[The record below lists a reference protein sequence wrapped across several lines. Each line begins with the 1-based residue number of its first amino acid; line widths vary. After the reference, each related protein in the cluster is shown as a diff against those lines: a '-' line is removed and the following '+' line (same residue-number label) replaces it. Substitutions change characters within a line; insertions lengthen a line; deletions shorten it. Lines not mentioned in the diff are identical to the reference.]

1 MNHHPESRPEASN
14 RSNDLSDAFQA
25 LSRNPSDPEAL
36 RRLAVGVRPPHR
48 TTIAIPMVGN
58 RQWQGGVV
66 YVHLM
71 AIALRSLPKEKQ
83 PRIVF
88 LVRKG
93 EEGSLDLY
101 APFLPLFDGVV
112 LVGFPAHETPEVGGI
127 SVVRAV
133 DIPQAHSHF
142 DVLYPMRPLVMPG
155 VHGASWIPDFQ
166 HRHLPEFFSPQDL
179 EKRDAS
185 FREVARTARICVFS
199 SRDAEKD
206 FRTFYPESR
215 CRTHILHFFH
225 QLPDAAFQRPVEPV
239 VEKYGLRRGF
249 ILCCNQFWIHKG
261 HDTLFPAFAELAK
274 EFPDIDLACTG
285 GTEDY
290 RNSGYFGN
298 LLEFLRSNGLESR
311 VKILG
316 LIPRDDQLQLLRAS
330 MGVVHPSRFEGWSTV
345 VEDCRSLGKP
355 MVLTDLGVHLEQEP
369 PESVFFRTGDVGDLA
384 AKLRETLPTWKPG
397 PDAAAEA
404 SARADS
410 ERNIR
415 RYGEELLALCSRIQD
430 AFAEDDGAM
439 RCLEEASRLLDQNRS
454 SEVEV
459 ALDRAPVLESEDARI
474 QRAAG
479 NLLLRAGL
487 LNQARAK
494 FLLSTRL
501 DPGDAEAHLDLGVA
515 WTMQARYP
523 EAEASLRK
531 ALELSPGNGEVWK
544 NLGRLHLR
552 RKETVAGVEAYSKA
566 MELLPEDPECLVLV
580 GGWLALQGDSGRAR
594 TLLEKASVLCPQDAG
609 IRAELEKLSPPR
621 AKDISLETVPVPSLT
636 IPPRG
641 STEKFL
647 PMVPIGRGT
656 ATSAASH
663 WIGKLSIRDFG
674 TGEAAFRGIVRHILE
689 AKVGTTGNLDRIRLD
704 GTIVFPL
711 SLELG
716 PRRGRDSAGPFPR
729 LADLDPEFA
738 ASEGP
743 VREADILAYRDRFA
757 KGEEAPPASFVTGAY
772 LNSCGADVDP
782 DELWMIDGARRIAAQ
797 ALLGRS
803 PVQAEVLT
811 TESHYATLITETD
824 RAALRQRVKDIRWF
838 ASYQS
843 IPLVGLEGDRTTNRF
858 GLMDLS
864 LLRECRVADW
874 GCNLGQASLRAA
886 LAGASEVVGLE
897 GMPDTFAAAS
907 EIRRLSGL
915 SNLRFAQV
923 DFNAPDLDARV
934 DAAVQ
939 GKVDWSFFFSVY
951 RTKELVQRDRLF
963 QKIIDKTA
971 KGIFFEGH
979 ADKVIDTVDYY
990 RWLFESYGLDWKHL
1004 GNSEGDLRPLFLLT
1018 WDKSRQRRQ
1027 SPFQGS
1033 APAVLPGRV
1042 PDSRPDPV
1050 RPTPSEPTRRAPDA
1064 GNGNPLVTA
1073 IVSAY
1078 ASAGYLRGRLE
1089 NLLSQTLGD
1098 RLEIVVID
1106 SCSPENDAEIAR
1118 EYARRDPRVRVVRTP
1133 ERETIYKAWNRGV
1146 EMARG
1151 KYLTNANADDIL
1163 REDALERLAAEL
1175 DSHPG
1180 IDLAYGDFWITH
1192 EPNQTFRGSR
1202 RIGYSLKPEFDR
1214 SIMLSGCHM
1223 GPQPMWRRSL
1233 HDRYGLFDPEFHAAG
1248 DYEFWC
1254 RCVAG
1259 GSVFRHVPEFLG
1271 LYLHNQVGLCNG
1283 DVPRVVRE
1291 SAEVQRRYGERLPAP
1306 PPAFRAEGF
1315 YRKEPLPEN
1324 GGFVNIG
1331 MVTWNRL
1338 EFTKQAI
1345 EAVWRKTKHPHV
1357 LTVVDNGSNDGT
1369 REWLGEMHRQGIIS
1383 NLILL
1388 PENVGVARASNIAW
1402 SAVPDAAFFLKLD
1415 SDMVALK
1422 PDWLERM
1429 VDAAERIPSIGAL
1442 GYSVEPKSYPLE
1454 VVDGVPVRPKR
1465 DANIGGAC
1473 FLVPRSVHERLGW
1486 WCEDYGLYGEEDGD
1500 FALRIRLA
1508 GLFNAYME
1516 DEDAFRHLPGGKA
1529 GAIDPRDLSA
1539 IDPEEIR
1546 IHEDYRLWKDD
1557 LRREL
1562 QKNGGILQRN
1572 VVAYHSG
1579 QRSLFVPRGRFQ
1591 GLLGQDLQV
1600 FLREDLWEFHPV
1612 SGEVTQA
1619 QREAVDGFSAARSL
1633 GDVLAQSDLS
1643 ASRRF
1648 LSVQPVAAGETKPTT
1663 TIVIPVHGHLDLTR
1677 QCLEAVRKT
1686 IDPSTTEIVVVDDAS
1701 PDDTALWL
1709 REQASRG
1716 ILKAIY
1722 LSPNRGFA
1730 TACNAGAKAASGK
1743 TLVFLNNDTIPEAGW
1758 LDALV
1763 RTLERNPSAGMVGS
1777 RLLYPNRTIQHA
1789 GIQFHPG
1796 GMPFHVHR
1804 GKPADD
1810 PSVLVAKAFPAV
1822 TGACIAI
1829 PSDLFGRLGG
1839 FDESFHMY
1847 VEDVDLCIKV
1857 WDAGREVL
1865 YCPDSVVVHL
1875 ESASASDLE
1884 RRDSQVREGLG
1895 KLHARWSGRWPRAL
1909 SGVEGFP
1916 PAFLAQAAPPRN
1928 AAKALWISPIWD
1940 PSGYGDE
1947 SRSFLAHLSA
1957 TDIGLSTRAW
1967 GRHSETFHQNADPSL
1982 RALLDPLLDA
1992 PVREGVPVVLD
2003 MPGSALGRVQGAGHH
2018 IGRTTFE
2025 TDGLPPDWVHRCDG
2039 MDEIWVPSRFNL
2051 ETFRSAGVTK
2061 PILVVPEG
2069 VDTNKFRPG
2078 LRPLEIP
2085 GPKRGT
2091 TFLSVFEWTHRKG
2104 PDVLLRAWARAF
2116 GPDDDVRLVLR
2127 TYPPNEIEGD
2137 PARWVDAKIEETL
2150 REAGSSRSRCAPILV
2165 IARQVPDADMPRLYA
2180 AADVYLAPSRGE
2192 GWGRPH
2198 MEAMSCGVPVVATR
2212 WSGNLD
2218 FQDDNN
2224 SWLLDIEGLEEIDAK
2239 EEFPFYRGQKWSRPS
2254 VEHLAKLLGTALDP
2268 DLRRSKGGRAR
2279 KDMVERWDWS
2289 RIAPLAETRLREI
2302 LAGVP
2307 ASASALGARPVP
2319 AKPVPE
2325 PGAGGSVPTFR
2336 WCGDLFNFSG
2346 YAGLARN
2353 AVAGLMDASV
2363 PVTADPQRNDRNWFP
2378 GISPADRTRWTDL
2391 LSRAPLPGVLVCCD
2405 VPRDATGRNELFDQ
2419 MAAANP
2425 GNPKRAGWTM
2435 FETDRL
2441 PAGWADSLNRLDE
2454 VWVPSEFN
2462 RRTFSAAGVD
2472 PGRIHVVPGSVDVSR
2487 YGSGLPHPLPGGRK
2501 GTTFLS
2507 VFQWVRRKGWDVLLR
2522 AWAEAFDPK
2531 ADVRLVLRCHPF
2543 GKDAS
2548 PMRDRFLESLDEL
2561 GLAEAKMAPIV
2572 LLDGFV
2578 PESGMPSLYLASDVF
2593 VLPSRGEGW
2602 GLPYLEAMASGKPC
2616 IATAWGA
2623 STDFLNEE
2631 NAWLAS
2637 PRETVPVGEAAC
2649 RENPYLSPDHRWADP
2664 DPAEVARLLRRAA
2677 SNIVERE
2684 RKGIQARF
2692 EAATRWNPE
2701 ITARAIAA
2709 RGRALLGLA
2718 EPVSGRTYPPLRNAS
2733 GTKLSGALEKVAEG
2747 LLARGGKHASATPTE
2762 PEKTLSIRW
2771 EGSQF
2776 VHHSLALVNR
2786 ELCARLAKRGHD
2798 LSLIPW
2804 EPDQFGA
2811 GDDPDLAILERLR
2824 KAPLEGPCQVH
2835 VRHQWPPLLEP
2846 PEEGKWVVVQP
2857 WEFGSPPLDW
2867 MPVFRDR
2874 IDALWVPSTYCRDL
2888 YARAGVPGDR
2898 IRVVPNGV
2906 DTDRFR
2912 PGLQPLPG
2920 LEPDGRVN
2928 FLFVGG
2934 TIARKG
2940 FDVLLG
2946 AWKRAFG
2953 PSDPVRLVVK
2963 AMGGESFYKGQ
2974 TGEAMVQELNA
2985 SGTCAPVIYLDQDL
2999 SLEDLP
3005 RIYASGDV
3013 LVHPY
3018 RGEGFGLPIA
3028 EAMSCG
3034 LPVVVTRG
3042 GASDDFCG
3050 DAESWGIPAMRMDV
3064 PGGVV
3069 GPFRTVAAPWW
3080 LEPSAEKLAEIL
3092 RDVAGDEPGRR
3103 ARGRAGRKRILS
3115 NWTWDHA
3122 ADAAEAALL
3131 DVVRRPGVRR
3141 DRTEANPSDAPMPN
3155 ATTESELLD
3164 LNRILFR
3171 AEAAAGRGEFDE
3183 AEAAT
3188 REAVEA
3194 HPDQHLAWL
3203 ARAMVLRG
3211 LRKFPSSI
3219 EAVQKSIALRE
3230 SPDALLES
3238 VLIHRSAGQES
3249 QAKLSAKRLKEQ
3261 HGGWLAAT
3269 RALYA
3274 SKGQPWPLDPP
3285 RKNAKKSNSPS
3296 LKGRK

>member
-1 MNHHPESRPEASN
+1 MENAPP
-14 RSNDLSDAFQA
+14 
-25 LSRNPSDPEAL
+25 
-36 RRLAVGVRPPHR
+36 RLETSA
-48 TTIAIPMVGN
+48 
-58 RQWQGGVV
+58 
-66 YVHLM
+66 
-71 AIALRSLPKEKQ
+71 
-83 PRIVF
+83 PRA
-88 LVRKG
+88 
-93 EEGSLDLY
+93 GS
-101 APFLPLFDGVV
+101 
-112 LVGFPAHETPEVGGI
+112 
-127 SVVRAV
+127 
-133 DIPQAHSHF
+133 
-142 DVLYPMRPLVMPG
+142 
-155 VHGASWIPDFQ
+155 
-166 HRHLPEFFSPQDL
+166 SPQ
-179 EKRDAS
+179 E
-185 FREVARTARICVFS
+185 
-199 SRDAEKD
+199 
-206 FRTFYPESR
+206 
-215 CRTHILHFFH
+215 
-225 QLPDAAFQRPVEPV
+225 
-239 VEKYGLRRGF
+239 
-249 ILCCNQFWIHKG
+249 
-261 HDTLFPAFAELAK
+261 AFA
-274 EFPDIDLACTG
+274 
-285 GTEDY
+285 
-290 RNSGYFGN
+290 
-298 LLEFLRSNGLESR
+298 
-311 VKILG
+311 
-316 LIPRDDQLQLLRAS
+316 
-330 MGVVHPSRFEGWSTV
+330 
-345 VEDCRSLGKP
+345 GK
-355 MVLTDLGVHLEQEP
+355 G
-369 PESVFFRTGDVGDLA
+369 
-384 AKLRETLPTWKPG
+384 
-397 PDAAAEA
+397 
-404 SARADS
+404 
-410 ERNIR
+410 
-415 RYGEELLALCSRIQD
+415 
-430 AFAEDDGAM
+430 
-439 RCLEEASRLLDQNRS
+439 
-454 SEVEV
+454 
-459 ALDRAPVLESEDARI
+459 
-474 QRAAG
+474 
-479 NLLLRAGL
+479 
-487 LNQARAK
+487 
-494 FLLSTRL
+494 
-501 DPGDAEAHLDLGVA
+501 
-515 WTMQARYP
+515 
-523 EAEASLRK
+523 
-531 ALELSPGNGEVWK
+531 
-544 NLGRLHLR
+544 
-552 RKETVAGVEAYSKA
+552 
-566 MELLPEDPECLVLV
+566 
-580 GGWLALQGDSGRAR
+580 
-594 TLLEKASVLCPQDAG
+594 
-609 IRAELEKLSPPR
+609 
-621 AKDISLETVPVPSLT
+621 
-636 IPPRG
+636 
-641 STEKFL
+641 
-647 PMVPIGRGT
+647 
-656 ATSAASH
+656 SAA
-663 WIGKLSIRDFG
+663 
-674 TGEAAFRGIVRHILE
+674 
-689 AKVGTTGNLDRIRLD
+689 
-704 GTIVFPL
+704 
-711 SLELG
+711 
-716 PRRGRDSAGPFPR
+716 
-729 LADLDPEFA
+729 
-738 ASEGP
+738 
-743 VREADILAYRDRFA
+743 
-757 KGEEAPPASFVTGAY
+757 
-772 LNSCGADVDP
+772 
-782 DELWMIDGARRIAAQ
+782 
-797 ALLGRS
+797 
-803 PVQAEVLT
+803 
-811 TESHYATLITETD
+811 
-824 RAALRQRVKDIRWF
+824 
-838 ASYQS
+838 
-843 IPLVGLEGDRTTNRF
+843 
-858 GLMDLS
+858 
-864 LLRECRVADW
+864 
-874 GCNLGQASLRAA
+874 
-886 LAGASEVVGLE
+886 
-897 GMPDTFAAAS
+897 
-907 EIRRLSGL
+907 
-915 SNLRFAQV
+915 
-923 DFNAPDLDARV
+923 
-934 DAAVQ
+934 
-939 GKVDWSFFFSVY
+939 
-951 RTKELVQRDRLF
+951 
-963 QKIIDKTA
+963 
-971 KGIFFEGH
+971 
-979 ADKVIDTVDYY
+979 
-990 RWLFESYGLDWKHL
+990 
-1004 GNSEGDLRPLFLLT
+1004 
-1018 WDKSRQRRQ
+1018 
-1027 SPFQGS
+1027 
-1033 APAVLPGRV
+1033 
-1042 PDSRPDPV
+1042 
-1050 RPTPSEPTRRAPDA
+1050 
-1064 GNGNPLVTA
+1064 PLVTA
-1073 IVSAY
+1073 IVSTY

-1098 RLEIVVID
+1098 RLEVVVVD
-1106 SCSPENDAEIAR
+1106 SCSPENDADIAR
-1118 EYARRDPRVRVVRTP
+1118 EYASRDPRVRVVRTS

-1163 REDALERLAAEL
+1163 RVDALERLAAEL

-1192 EPNQTFRGSR
+1192 EPNQTFLGSR
-1202 RIGYSLKPEFDR
+1202 KIGYSLKPEFDR

-1223 GPQPMWRRSL
+1223 GPQPMWRKSL
-1233 HDRYGLFDPEFHAAG
+1233 HDRFGLFDPDFHAAG

-1254 RCVAG
+1254 RCAAG
-1259 GSVFRHVPEFLG
+1259 GAVFRHVPEFLG
-1271 LYLHNQVGLCNG
+1271 LYLHNQAGLCNG

-1291 SAEVQRRYGERLPAP
+1291 SAEIQSRYRDKLPPAP
-1306 PPAFRAEGF
+1306 AAFRAEGF

-1324 GGFVNIG
+1324 AGFVNIG

-1345 EAVWRKTKHPHV
+1345 EAVWRKTRHPHV
-1357 LTVVDNGSNDGT
+1357 LTVVDNGSTDGT
-1369 REWLGEMHRQGIIS
+1369 REWLEEMHRQGAIS

-1388 PENVGVARASNIAW
+1388 PENVGVAKASNLAW
-1402 SAVPDAAFFLKLD
+1402 SRVPDATHYLKLD
-1415 SDMVALK
+1415 NDIVLGKDGWLDEMV
-1422 PDWLERM
+1422 RV
-1429 VDAAERIPSIGAL
+1429 VDAIPEVGAVA
-1442 GYSVEPKSYPLE
+1442 YSFEPISFPVVEIR
-1454 VVDGVPVRPKR
+1454 GVRVRPK
-1465 DANIGGAC
+1465 NGNLGGAC
-1473 FLVPRSVHERLGW
+1473 ILIPDRIRQLLGVW
-1486 WCEDYGLYGEEDGD
+1486 SEDYGFYGEEDLDYG
-1500 FALRIRLA
+1500 FRVQITGML
-1508 GLFNAYME
+1508 NAYME
-1516 DEDAFRHLPGGKA
+1516 DEDVGFHLPAGKA
-1529 GAIDPRDLSA
+1529 AVIDTGTWLAADGKEEVVHAEYRLMKDRSRARNHQSGIVEANFKAYLDGSKSRKVESVFAREYEARQLQAEKPLSLLVCSMNPPSNCCAHLRVLQHLRQDPSIRTHWTAESRPSPAFTRALGAAEIVLVQRGYVANPEAMEAIRRSGKPWVLEMDDLLWEDLPPSNPHALEFREAAPLLVAALRDCDAAIASTVKLGEAMERFTSDVHVVPNLLDPRLWPDSTAAGNAEPVVIAYAGTATHSADLALVESALERISKVHGNKVSFLFLGCATPRLLALPDARVSGFSDDYAAYAKTLLGSGVHIALAPLEDHPFNRAKSA
-1539 IDPEEIR
+1539 IKWLEYSACR
-1546 IHEDYRLWKDD
+1546 AA
-1557 LRREL
+1557 
-1562 QKNGGILQRN
+1562 GI
-1572 VVAYHSG
+1572 Y
-1579 QRSLFVPRGRFQ
+1579 
-1591 GLLGQDLQV
+1591 
-1600 FLREDLWEFHPV
+1600 
-1612 SGEVTQA
+1612 
-1619 QREAVDGFSAARSL
+1619 
-1633 GDVLAQSDLS
+1633 SDLPPYQDTVRDGENGFL
-1643 ASRRF
+1643 AGADPDVWFDRIDRMVRDPGLRNRIAEAAYGQVRSRYMLDPTSSPLGRALRTIHAESRHGALRKPI
-1648 LSVQPVAAGETKPTT
+1648 LSQPRPHVS
-1663 TIVIPVHGHLDLTR
+1663 IVIPVHGHLDLTR
-1677 QCLEAVRKT
+1677 QCLEAVRRT
-1686 IDPSTTEIVVVDDAS
+1686 TDPSTTEIVVVDDAS
-1701 PDDTALWL
+1701 PDGTAAWL
-1709 REQASRG
+1709 REQESDG
-1716 ILKAIY
+1716 TLKAIF

-1743 TLVFLNNDTIPEAGW
+1743 TLVFLNNDTIPEAEW

-1763 RTLERNPSAGMVGS
+1763 RTLEENPSAGMVGS

-1789 GIQFHPG
+1789 GIHFQPG

-1804 GKPADD
+1804 GLPADD

-1829 PSDLFGRLGG
+1829 PSDLFGKLGG

-1884 RRDSQVREGLG
+1884 RRDVQVREGLG

-1909 SGVEGFP
+1909 SGMDGFP
-1916 PAFLAQAAPPRN
+1916 PSFLAQVVPSRDT
-1928 AAKALWISPIWD
+1928 AKVLWISPIWD

-1947 SRSFLAHLSA
+1947 SRAFLGHLAA

-1967 GRHSETFHQNADPSL
+1967 GRHSETFHQNADAPL
-1982 RALLDPLLDA
+1982 RALLDPLLDT
-1992 PVREGVPVVLD
+1992 PVREGGPVVLD

-2018 IGRTTFE
+2018 VGRTTFE
-2025 TDGLPPDWVHRCDG
+2025 TDGLPPEWVDRCNS
-2039 MDEIWVPSRFNL
+2039 MDEVWVPSRFNSA
-2051 ETFRSAGVTK
+2051 TFSKAGVTK
-2061 PILVVPEG
+2061 PVLVVPEG

-2078 LRPLEIP
+2078 LQPLEIP
-2085 GPKRGT
+2085 GPKMGT

-2224 SWLLDIEGLEEIDAK
+2224 SWLVDVEGLEEIDAK
-2239 EEFPFYRGQKWSRPS
+2239 EEFPFYRGQKWAKPS
-2254 VEHLAKLLGTALDP
+2254 VDHLSRLLKTALDP
-2268 DLRRSKGGRAR
+2268 DPRRAKGARAR
-2279 KDMVERWDWS
+2279 QDMVARWDWS
-2289 RIAPLAETRLREI
+2289 LIAPVAEARIREI

-2307 ASASALGARPVP
+2307 ASSSTLHPSPGRLPPPAPEAGTSLPV
-2319 AKPVPE
+2319 V
-2325 PGAGGSVPTFR
+2325 R

-2353 AVAGLMDASV
+2353 AVAGLMDAGI

-2391 LSRAPLPGVLVCCD
+2391 LSRAPLPGVLVCSD
-2405 VPRDATGRNELFDQ
+2405 VPRDATGRNQPFDQ

-2425 GNPKRAGWTM
+2425 GNPKRVGWTM
-2435 FETDRL
+2435 FESDRL

-2472 PGRIHVVPGSVDVSR
+2472 PARIHVVPGSVDASR
-2487 YGSGLPHPLPGGRK
+2487 YGFGLPFPLPGSRK

-2507 VFQWVRRKGWDVLLR
+2507 VFQWARRKGWDVLLR
-2522 AWAEAFDPK
+2522 AWAEAFEPQ

-2543 GKDAS
+2543 GKDAP
-2548 PMRDRFLESLDEL
+2548 PMRDRFLASLEEL
-2561 GLAEAKMAPIV
+2561 GLSEAKMAPIV

-2578 PESGMPSLYLASDVF
+2578 SESEMPSLYLASDVF

-2623 STDFLNEE
+2623 SMDFLNEE

-2637 PRETVPVGEAAC
+2637 PRDTVSVGEAAC

-2664 DPAEVARLLRRAA
+2664 DPREVAQLLRRAA

-2692 EAATRWNPE
+2692 EASTRWNPAT
-2701 ITARAIAA
+2701 TAAAIAS
-2709 RGRALLGLA
+2709 RSRALLGIP
-2718 EPVSGRTYPPLRNAS
+2718 EPATNGNRPRVLSAS
-2733 GTKLSGALEKVAEG
+2733 GTKLSGAMQKVAEG
-2747 LLARGGKHASATPTE
+2747 LLARGGKQAPATPVE
-2762 PEKTLSIRW
+2762 SEKTLSIRW

-2786 ELCARLAKRGHD
+2786 ELCLRLAKRGHD

-2804 EPDQFGA
+2804 EADQFGP
-2811 GDDPDLAILERLR
+2811 GEDQNLTILARLR
-2824 KAPLEGPCQVH
+2824 KAPLEGPCEVH

-2857 WEFGSPPLDW
+2857 WEFGSPPADW
-2867 MPVFRDR
+2867 MPAFRDR

-2888 YARAGVPGDR
+2888 YARAGVPQDR

-2920 LEPDGRVN
+2920 LEPDGRIT
-2928 FLFVGG
+2928 FLYVGG

-2940 FDVLLG
+2940 FDVLLN
-2946 AWKRAFG
+2946 AWKKAFG
-2953 PSDPVRLVVK
+2953 PSDPVRLLVK
-2963 AMGGESFYKGQ
+2963 AMGGDTFYKGQ
-2974 TGEAMVQELNA
+2974 TGEAMVDEINA
-2985 SGTCAPVIYLDQDL
+2985 SCTCAPIHYIDSDL
-2999 SLEDLP
+2999 SLDDLP

-3050 DAESWGIPAMRMDV
+3050 EAESWGIPATRVDV

-3069 GPFRTVAAPWW
+3069 GPFRTVSAPWW
-3080 LEPSAEKLAEIL
+3080 LEPSVDGLADIL
-3092 RDVAGDEPGRR
+3092 REAAQDEPGRR

-3131 DVVRRPGVRR
+3131 DVVRRPGDRR